1 TLTIASNDPVTPSL
15 VVGLSGTGKATVPPT
30 VLVNQ
35 PGPGA
40 LISSGSTFTV
50 GFGVS
55 AAQGGGTIVS
65 HTTTLSLD
73 GGATFPIVLASP
85 GTPATSGVNSF
96 LATAPNS
103 SSQNA
108 VIKVQVKDS
117 NNLVGTGLSGVFTIG
132 TPPAVTS
139 ATLTKK
145 LIITGTGIQAGATL
159 RVWSTGEIFSLDQ
172 LDAITFL
179 IGKAATG
186 SQGSPLRGSRP
197 AFVFLFTNSGG
208 SSSAPFTAQ

>member
-1 TLTIASNDPVTPSL
+1 
-15 VVGLSGTGKATVPPT
+15 

-35 PGPGA
+35 PSAGA
-40 LISSGSTFTV
+40 VVASGATFTV

-85 GTPATSGVNSF
+85 GTPATSGVNTF

-103 SSQNA
+103 ASQNA

-132 TPPAVTS
+132 TPPGITS

-159 RVWSTGEIFSLDQ
+159 RVSSTGEVFSLDQ

-186 SQGSPLRGSRP
+186 SQGSRIRGYRP
-197 AFVFLFTNSGG
+197 AFVFTVTNPGG
-208 SSSAPFTAQ
+208 LTSAPFTAQ